1 MCRRWYLKSRD
12 KNSFKLWR
20 VRHYPSFSLS
30 FGADWVSIHWLPTNV
45 EKFWCPTHG
54 KAQERKLP
62 YGLGY
67 LWNCREAFHRLIARW
82 ALIITFHLIKT
93 FDLHIFW
100 GINLHFRA
108 VVRFSN
114 LRGLCISLSVLFSE
128 TSMHII
134 KCSLKI
140 GFECTF
146 KQGNRNQKQRIHWLQ
161 ESGRH

>member
-1 MCRRWYLKSRD
+1 MCRRRYLKSWD
-12 KNSFKLWR
+12 ENSFELWR
-20 VRHYPSFSLS
+20 VRHYSSFSLS
-30 FGADWVSIHWLPTNV
+30 FGADRVSIHWLPTNV

-100 GINLHFRA
+100 GINLHFTA

-114 LRGLCISLSVLFSE
+114 LRVLIVIDCLFLFLSSFPKPSGKLRRLTPSLGCTLAVR
-128 TSMHII
+128 
-134 KCSLKI
+134 LKKN
-140 GFECTF
+140 FF
-146 KQGNRNQKQRIHWLQ
+146 
-161 ESGRH
+161 